1 MINANKIAFTY
12 DKKKEFI
19 KDLTF
24 NIEKGKIT
32 TILGPN
38 GSGKSTVLS
47 LLCGLNKV
55 SAGEIIINDKNIK
68 NMKYRD
74 IAKEIATVHQQNTVP
89 DDITVKELVAYG
101 RIPHKKYFEKN
112 AKDDEEIVEWALE
125 RTGLAKLQHKEV
137 MSMSGGERQRVFIAM
152 ALAQKSKILF
162 LDEPT
167 TYLDI
172 YHQIELLELIKELKE
187 ETGLTIVM
195 VLHDINQALTYSDN
209 IMVMKNG
216 QLIKIGKASEVLS
229 MNLLNDVYNIGGFL
243 SNQKDNVYFVPMKK
257 EKNCV

>member
-1 MINANKIAFTY
+1 MIKVNKLSFSY
-12 DKKKEFI
+12 DKKKKFI
-19 KDLTF
+19 KDLSF

-47 LLCGLNKV
+47 LLCGLNKI
-55 SAGEIIINDKNIK
+55 SSGEIIINDKDIK
-68 NMKYRD
+68 SMKYKD

-89 DDITVKELVAYG
+89 DDITVKELIAYG
-101 RIPHKKYFEKN
+101 RMPHKKYFAKN
-112 AKDDEEIVEWALE
+112 SHDDEEIVKWAIE
-125 RTGLAKLQHKEV
+125 TTGLESLKDKEV

-172 YHQIELLELIKELKE
+172 YHII
-187 ETGLTIVM
+187 
-195 VLHDINQALTYSDN
+195 
-209 IMVMKNG
+209 VMKNG
-216 QLIKIGKASEVLS
+216 ELIKSGEASAVIS

>member
-1 MINANKIAFTY
+1 MIKVNKLSFSY
-12 DKKKEFI
+12 DKKKKFI
-19 KDLTF
+19 KDLSF

-47 LLCGLNKV
+47 LLCGLNKI
-55 SAGEIIINDKNIK
+55 SSGEIIINDKDIK
-68 NMKYRD
+68 SMKYKD
-74 IAKEIATVHQQNTVP
+74 IAKQNTVP
-89 DDITVKELVAYG
+89 DDITVKELIAYG
-101 RIPHKKYFEKN
+101 RMPHKKYFAKN
-112 AKDDEEIVEWALE
+112 SHDDEEIVKWAID
-125 RTGLAKLQHKEV
+125 RTGLEPLKDKEV

-187 ETGLTIVM
+187 KERLTIIM

-209 IMVMKNG
+209 IIVMKNG
-216 QLIKIGKASEVLS
+216 KLIKSGKASAVIS
-229 MNLLNDVYNIGGFL
+229 MNLLNDVYDIGGFL
-243 SNQKDNVYFVPMKK
+243 STQKNNLYFVPMKK
-257 EKNCV
+257 ELQK

>member
-1 MINANKIAFTY
+1 M
-12 DKKKEFI
+12 
-19 KDLTF
+19 
-24 NIEKGKIT
+24 NIIMLGAQGTGKGTVAGLISEQT
-32 TILGPN
+32 GLPQI
-38 GSGKSTVLS
+38 ST
-47 LLCGLNKV
+47 GD
-55 SAGEIIINDKNIK
+55 IFRKNISEK
-68 NMKYRD
+68 TPLGVEADKY
-74 IAKEIATVHQQNTVP
+74 ISKGNLVP
-89 DDITVKELVAYG
+89 DDITVKELIAYG
-101 RIPHKKYFEKN
+101 RMPHKKYFQKN
-112 AKDDEEIVEWALE
+112 VKEDEEIVQWAIE

-187 ETGLTIVM
+187 EDGLTIVM

-216 QLIKIGKASEVLS
+216 QLIKIGKASEVIS

>member
-47 LLCGLNKV
+47 LLCGLNKI
-55 SAGEIIINDKNIK
+55 SDGEIIINDKNIN

-89 DDITVKELVAYG
+89 DDITVKELIAYG
-101 RIPHKKYFEKN
+101 RMPHKKYFQKN
-112 AKDDEEIVEWALE
+112 VKEDEEIVQWAIE

-137 MSMSGGERQRVFIAM
+137 MSMSGGERQR
-152 ALAQKSKILF
+152 SKILF

-187 ETGLTIVM
+187 EDGLTIVM

-216 QLIKIGKASEVLS
+216 QLIKIGKASEVIS

-243 SNQKDNVYFVPMKK
+243 SNQKDNVYFVPMKR

>member
-1 MINANKIAFTY
+1 MIKVNKLSFSY

-19 KDLTF
+19 KDLSF

-47 LLCGLNKV
+47 LLCGLNKI
-55 SAGEIIINDKNIK
+55 SSGEIIINDKDIK
-68 NMKYRD
+68 SMKYKD

-89 DDITVKELVAYG
+89 DDITVKELIAYG
-101 RIPHKKYFEKN
+101 RMPHKKYFAKN
-112 AKDDEEIVEWALE
+112 SHDDEEIVKWAIE
-125 RTGLAKLQHKEV
+125 RTGLEPLKDKEV

-172 YHQIELLELIKELKE
+172 YHQVEILELVKELNDE
-187 ETGLTIVM
+187 EGLTVIM
-195 VLHDINQALTYSDN
+195 VLHDINQAIKYSQN
-209 IMVMKNG
+209 VIVMESG
-216 QLIKIGKASEVLS
+216 QVMASGKVNEVID
-229 MNLLNDVYNIGGFL
+229 MNLLNKVYKIGGFI
-243 SNQKDNVYFVPMKK
+243 SEIEKEKFFVPLKLQ
-257 EKNCV
+257 

>member
-1 MINANKIAFTY
+1 MIKVNKLSFSY
-12 DKKKEFI
+12 DKKKKFI
-19 KDLTF
+19 KDLSF

-47 LLCGLNKV
+47 LLCGLNKI
-55 SAGEIIINDKNIK
+55 SSGEIIINDKDIK
-68 NMKYRD
+68 SMKYKD

-89 DDITVKELVAYG
+89 DDITVKELIAYG
-101 RIPHKKYFEKN
+101 RMPHKKYFAKN
-112 AKDDEEIVEWALE
+112 SHDDEEIVKWAIE
-125 RTGLAKLQHKEV
+125 TTGLESLKDKEV

-152 ALAQKSKILF
+152 ALTQKSKILF

-187 ETGLTIVM
+187 EEGLTIVM
-195 VLHDINQALTYSDN
+195 VLHDINQAIKYSDN
-209 IMVMKNG
+209 VIVMKEGRVINS
-216 QLIKIGKASEVLS
+216 GKAEEVIN
-229 MNLLNDVYNIGGFL
+229 MKLLNDVYNIGGFISDVKEETFFIPLKLEL
-243 SNQKDNVYFVPMKK
+243 SR
-257 EKNCV
+257 

>member
-1 MINANKIAFTY
+1 MIKVNKLSFSY

-19 KDLTF
+19 KDLSF

-47 LLCGLNKV
+47 LLCGLNKI
-55 SAGEIIINDKNIK
+55 SSGEIIINDKDIK
-68 NMKYRD
+68 SMKYKD

-89 DDITVKELVAYG
+89 DDITVKELIAYG
-101 RIPHKKYFEKN
+101 RMPHKKYFAKN
-112 AKDDEEIVEWALE
+112 SHDDEEIVKWAIE
-125 RTGLAKLQHKEV
+125 RTGLEPLKDKEV

-152 ALAQKSKILF
+152 ALAQKSNILF

-172 YHQIELLELIKELKE
+172 YHQLE
-187 ETGLTIVM
+187 
-195 VLHDINQALTYSDN
+195 
-209 IMVMKNG
+209 
-216 QLIKIGKASEVLS
+216 
-229 MNLLNDVYNIGGFL
+229 
-243 SNQKDNVYFVPMKK
+243 
-257 EKNCV
+257 